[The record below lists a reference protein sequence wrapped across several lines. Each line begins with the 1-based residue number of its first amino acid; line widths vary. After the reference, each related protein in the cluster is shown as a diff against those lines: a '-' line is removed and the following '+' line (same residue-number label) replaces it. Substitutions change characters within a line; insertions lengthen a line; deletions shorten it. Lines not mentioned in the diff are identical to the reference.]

1 MVYECKGVLL
11 RWQVTLL
18 APAQPGS
25 VLVPAEAGGIPG
37 YQECELINHRIMECF
52 MLEGT

>member
-1 MVYECKGVLL
+1 MVYKYKEVLL

-25 VLVPAEAGGIPG
+25 VLAQAKAGRIPG
-37 YQECELINHRIMECF
+37 YQESEPMNHRIMESF
-52 MLEGT
+52 RLEET